1 MNIGTH
7 YAAEK
12 DNYLHCLKTT
22 VAATQIGGGSES
34 LALK

>member
-7 YAAEK
+7 AAEK
-12 DNYLHCLKTT
+12 GNYLHCLKTT
-22 VAATQIGGGSES
+22 VAAMQIGGGSES